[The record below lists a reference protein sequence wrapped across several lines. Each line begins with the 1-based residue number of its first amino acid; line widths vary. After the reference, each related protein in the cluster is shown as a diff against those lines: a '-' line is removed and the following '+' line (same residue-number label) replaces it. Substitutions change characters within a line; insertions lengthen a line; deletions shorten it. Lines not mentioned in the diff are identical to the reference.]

1 MGIYLSDSM
10 ILFCLSWDYGIW
22 GVCPKA
28 EGDELEMLWD
38 STELGDRRGGGCH
51 LARWL
56 LRKITGGDPPGIKEL
71 RGDLPMSYHS
81 PGPAVDSRP

>member
-1 MGIYLSDSM
+1 MGSGGSVLKQRVM
-10 ILFCLSWDYGIW
+10 NWKCYGIPQNW
-22 GVCPKA
+22 
-28 EGDELEMLWD
+28 
-38 STELGDRRGGGCH
+38 GDRRGGGCH